1 MSPTPKIITAT
12 VVAIVLAGFVAG
24 PALAE
29 TYRVSGRQIAD
40 NASGSTAHVT
50 GGLLGSWQITSYK
63 ELARKPMIR
72 ARGTERFVGCI
83 DVAHDGN
90 CTGDPFG
97 SLRLSFLYWAKPG
110 STPNT
115 VTWGSCYHPIVSG
128 NGAFKNA
135 TGVLTMVDT
144 PLANGKIRTDYI
156 GNITIGATAGTSRAH
171 TAARPHCRG

>member
-1 MSPTPKIITAT
+1 MSPAAKLFIVTA
-12 VVAIVLAGFVAG
+12 VAAVAAWCAAI
-24 PALAE
+24 PSFAD

-40 NASGSTAHVT
+40 SPDGTKAHVT
-50 GGLLGSWQITSYK
+50 GGLIGSWRLTAYK
-63 ELARKPMIR
+63 ELATKPLVR

-115 VTWGSCYHPIVSG
+115 VAWGSCYHPIVSG

-144 PLANGKIRTDYI
+144 PLPNGKLRTDYV
-156 GNITIGATAGTSRAH
+156 GNVTIGATAGTSRAH
-171 TAARPHCRG
+171 TAARPHCSG